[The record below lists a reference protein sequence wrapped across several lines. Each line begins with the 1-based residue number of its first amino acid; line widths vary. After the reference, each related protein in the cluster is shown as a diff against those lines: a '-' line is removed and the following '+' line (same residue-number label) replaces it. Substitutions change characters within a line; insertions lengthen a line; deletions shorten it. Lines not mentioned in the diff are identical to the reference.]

1 MQASNLLFETQK
13 ILKQRN
19 LASIACAVLL
29 FSNLCLATAVIFG
42 DKQTILVPNSLNQ
55 EASIINGKMSPAY
68 LEALTRDVVNLMLNI
83 TPSNVEYATKSILKI
98 THPKFYGE
106 LKTSLQ
112 SRATD
117 VTNRRISVY
126 FAPQTIT
133 PTEDQN
139 SVFVVGKLSTY
150 LGKEEVAS
158 EEKTYSIT
166 YAFEGFKPLVLD
178 FHEVDLKAK
187 DGIANDSGA
196 KDSSAKGGGVK

>member
-1 MQASNLLFETQK
+1 MNSSNLIFETQK

-112 SRATD
+112 SRAND
-117 VTNRRISVY
+117 VINRRISVY

-133 PTEDQN
+133 PAEDQN

-150 LGKEEVAS
+150 LGKEEVAN

-178 FHEVDLKAK
+178 FREFDLKAK
-187 DGIANDSGA
+187 DGIA
-196 KDSSAKGGGVK
+196 KDSSAKSGGANWKI